1 MHRWFDARP
10 ASVSQSRRFAEEAT
24 ADLAPEFR
32 EAIVLMVSE
41 LATNALVH
49 ATSGFEVRI
58 ERDATTVRTM
68 VTDNGV
74 GSPSLS
80 FPDSTEP
87 HGRGLLVVRELSDE
101 WGTTV
106 EPNTPGKTVWFS
118 LDVTGGQSGES
129 SLRALSRIRE
139 WGIRRIGS
147 SPPEDGG
154 LDDDITE

>member
-1 MHRWFDARP
+1 MHRRFDARP

-58 ERDATTVRTM
+58 ERDATAVRTT
-68 VTDNGV
+68 VTDNGD

-87 HGRGLLVVRELSDE
+87 HGRGLLVVQELSDE

-106 EPNTPGKTVWFS
+106 DPNTPGKAVWFS
-118 LDVTGGQSGES
+118 LDVTGGQ
-129 SLRALSRIRE
+129 
-139 WGIRRIGS
+139 
-147 SPPEDGG
+147 GG
-154 LDDDITE
+154 